1 MSLSRE
7 SSAMNMLLEHTQKLS
22 KQNVDLGEAREI
34 ERWDSSALL
43 EPKYFFI
50 QVIEIQ
56 AKSKKNKVL

>member
-34 ERWDSSALL
+34 ER
-43 EPKYFFI
+43 
-50 QVIEIQ
+50 
-56 AKSKKNKVL
+56 